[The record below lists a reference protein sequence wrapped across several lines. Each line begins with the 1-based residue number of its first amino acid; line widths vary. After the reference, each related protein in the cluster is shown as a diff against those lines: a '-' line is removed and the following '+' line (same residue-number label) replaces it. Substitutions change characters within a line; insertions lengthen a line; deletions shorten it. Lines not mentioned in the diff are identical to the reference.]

1 MMARTE
7 PNHVVRRYR
16 PFVMV
21 PVEVL
26 DAIIDPVAITVYLRL
41 RQHADQYGEGAHPS
55 RQRLAGM
62 IGQSTPRAVDKAIAR
77 LVELGLV
84 DVFHR
89 YRTNSGEI
97 VFAAEDGA
105 AQTSNGFIIYDV
117 PGDGAGSGTVPAPP
131 EAVSSGIVSRSS
143 SPSPQ
148 VEGWV
153 HKNAPPPVHSSAPPP
168 CTNVHPPR
176 AQTCTQT
183 RSLELDPVELDP
195 PSPPQQESD
204 EVEPI
209 RDSTGEVVSPSPK
222 PVAPGADAPGDVF
235 AAAAHI
241 MDGWERSRSSSR
253 GVSASWRRQLAQ
265 HVGDALRR
273 EVPREVI
280 VRALEGWDDGSSL
293 SPGRLPHLI
302 GAEERKR
309 SAESSSAAAS
319 RAEAA
324 RTAAMLDEMNAGRV
338 EPGSVDTTEFMRRA
352 LSPEAWARR
361 QARLAEEGKQN
372 PPPP

>member
-1 MMARTE
+1 MTVRPE

-26 DAIIDPVAITVYLRL
+26 DAITDPVAITVYLRL

-62 IGQSTPRAVDKAIAR
+62 IGHSTPRAVDKAITR

-89 YRTNSGEI
+89 WRTPSGEI
-97 VFAAEDGA
+97 TFEPGEGA

-117 PGDGAGSGTVPAPP
+117 PGDGSGGGTVPAPP
-131 EAVSSGIVSRSS
+131 EATASGVVSR
-143 SPSPQ
+143 PST
-148 VEGWV
+148 EGQGGVYERTRGGCTDV
-153 HKNAPPPVHSSAPPP
+153 HGGGVRKY
-168 CTNVHPPR
+168 
-176 AQTCTQT
+176 TQT
-183 RSLELDPVELDP
+183 RSLELDPLNQP
-195 PSPPQQESD
+195 PYPPQQEID
-204 EVEPI
+204 EVEPT
-209 RDSTGEVVSPSPK
+209 RDATGEVISPSPN
-222 PVAPGADAPGDVF
+222 PAAPGADAPGDVF
-235 AAAAHI
+235 AEAAHI

-280 VRALEGWDDGSSL
+280 VRALQGWDDGSSL
-293 SPGRLPHLI
+293 SPARLPHLI

-309 SAESSSAAAS
+309 SAESSSADAS
-319 RAEAA
+319 RAAAA
-324 RTAAMLDEMNAGRV
+324 RTAAMLDEMKAGRV

>member
-1 MMARTE
+1 MMPRPE

-26 DAIIDPVAITVYLRL
+26 DAITDPVAITVYLRL

-62 IGQSTPRAVDKAIAR
+62 IGHSTPRAVDKAINR

-89 YRTNSGEI
+89 WRTTAGEI
-97 VFAAEDGA
+97 IFEPGEGA

-117 PGDGAGSGTVPAPP
+117 PGDGSGGGTVPAPP
-131 EAVSSGIVSRSS
+131 EATSSGVVSR
-143 SPSPQ
+143 PSTEDQ
-148 VEGWV
+148 GGV
-153 HKNAPPPVHSSAPPP
+153 HERTRGGCTDVHGGGVREAI
-168 CTNVHPPR
+168 
-176 AQTCTQT
+176 QT
-183 RSLELDPVELDP
+183 RSLELDPVEPDP
-195 PSPPQQESD
+195 PSPPQQEID

-209 RDSTGEVVSPSPK
+209 RDSTGEVISPSPK
-222 PVAPGADAPGDVF
+222 PAAPGADAPGDVF
-235 AAAAHI
+235 AEAAQI
-241 MDGWERSRSSSR
+241 MDGWERSRSSSS
-253 GVSASWRRQLAQ
+253 GGLSASWRRQLAQ

-273 EVPREVI
+273 KVPREVI
-280 VRALEGWDDGSSL
+280 LRALQGWDDGSSL

-302 GAEERKR
+302 GAAERKR
-309 SAESSSAAAS
+309 SAESSSADAS
-319 RAEAA
+319 RAAAA
-324 RTAAMLDEMNAGRV
+324 RTAAMLDEMNAHRV
-338 EPGSVDTTEFMRRA
+338 EPGSVDTSEFMRRA